1 MGQFNMPVTFLNYM
15 INEGWEGR
23 LVAIATTDKQNDG
36 AHDIQ
41 YLSRV
46 WKLAQR
52 LLVEYLAAY

>member
-1 MGQFNMPVTFLNYM
+1 MPVTFLNYM

-52 LLVEYLAAY
+52 LLAEYLAAY